1 VRIGLIPAII
11 FGSVWLT
18 GAGVWLFSGMSE
30 GVRGGLEVLVRGLV
44 AVGGTMGVGVLL
56 GAVTGGALA
65 LSPEWLAARAP
76 LRGLLAGAVAS
87 VVFLGETV
95 VVGIASDGGYGPMLL
110 ALLATPVAGVAAA
123 AHSGDVLGRTHY
135 HPWLWGEGRSG

>member
-1 VRIGLIPAII
+1 
-11 FGSVWLT
+11 
-18 GAGVWLFSGMSE
+18 
-30 GVRGGLEVLVRGLV
+30 
-44 AVGGTMGVGVLL
+44 
-56 GAVTGGALA
+56 
-65 LSPEWLAARAP
+65 